1 MTRPKRSSLFQVKCV
16 PVLFDLA
23 GATSAAGCVCQG
35 VVVRSDDAVA
45 PAGAGTHQCCATI
58 L

>member
-1 MTRPKRSSLFQVKCV
+1 MSPTTLQG
-16 PVLFDLA
+16 A
-23 GATSAAGCVCQG
+23 GTDVAIEIAG

-45 PAGAGTHQCCATI
+45 PAGADTHQCCATI